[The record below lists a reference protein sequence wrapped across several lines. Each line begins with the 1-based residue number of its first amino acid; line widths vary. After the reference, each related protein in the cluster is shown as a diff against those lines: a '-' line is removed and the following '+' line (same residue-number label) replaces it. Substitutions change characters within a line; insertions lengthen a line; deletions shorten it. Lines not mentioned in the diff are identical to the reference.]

1 MLSKRM
7 VLTLFYCFISY
18 VAGDYDDEEKS
29 KYFNDLHNNDIGNS
43 FY

>member
-7 VLTLFYCFISY
+7 VLSFLYCFISH

-29 KYFNDLHNNDIGNS
+29 KYILSAVPIGEYLINV
-43 FY
+43 